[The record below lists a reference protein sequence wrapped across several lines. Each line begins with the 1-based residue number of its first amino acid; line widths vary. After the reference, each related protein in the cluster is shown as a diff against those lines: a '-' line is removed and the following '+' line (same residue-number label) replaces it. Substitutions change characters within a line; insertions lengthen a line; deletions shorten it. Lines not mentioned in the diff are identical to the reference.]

1 MPISDKIED
10 DASELQGFDEDEED
24 EEEDDITLQDLV
36 AMETMDDAD
45 ELDMN
50 SETSLQNSSESFE
63 NSRSSQPMDRKDIS
77 SGIASSLRAAQNFRT
92 QHFGSQQN
100 MQSNSPLQSYRN
112 AITHMTGKMPIKYI
126 SQSFTS
132 KVVSKFSFD

>member
-1 MPISDKIED
+1 MTDKIED
-10 DASELQGFDEDEED
+10 DPSVVLQEFEEEEDE

-63 NSRSSQPMDRKDIS
+63 NSRSSQSMDRKNIS
-77 SGIASSLRAAQNFRT
+77 SGLASSPRRAQNFRT
-92 QHFGSQQN
+92 QHFGSQQMGLPPN
-100 MQSNSPLQSYRN
+100 IESIPPLQSYRN
-112 AITHMTGKMPIKYI
+112 AMIHISGKA
-126 SQSFTS
+126 
-132 KVVSKFSFD
+132 